1 MYIKKTDG
9 LKIRELLEGC
19 SVYFCEV
26 NILQFDYLK
35 HVTDGLDRN
44 AVLDELMR
52 SYGQDVWNFAY
63 FLTHR
68 RELAD
73 DIAQDVFVKVYEHLY
88 SFRGKSSVKTWLL
101 AITRNTARDVLR
113 SAWIRRVTL
122 MPFRQELTA
131 HPSAEQETIDRLMT
145 QRVWAVVFGLPR
157 KLREALILSSHY
169 GLSMNELAETL
180 QVTVGT
186 AKSRLHRAR
195 AAVNRKLMEEAK
207 LTGEEE
213 WT

>member
-52 SYGQDVWNFAY
+52 TYGQDVWNFAY

-88 SFRGKSSVKTWLL
+88 SFRGKSSVKT
-101 AITRNTARDVLR
+101 
-113 SAWIRRVTL
+113 
-122 MPFRQELTA
+122 
-131 HPSAEQETIDRLMT
+131 
-145 QRVWAVVFGLPR
+145 
-157 KLREALILSSHY
+157 
-169 GLSMNELAETL
+169 
-180 QVTVGT
+180 
-186 AKSRLHRAR
+186 
-195 AAVNRKLMEEAK
+195 
-207 LTGEEE
+207 
-213 WT
+213 